1 MSRIGKKAIPVPSG
15 VKVEVKD
22 HQVKVSGP
30 KGNLE
35 WEFPGPLAVEYDGPA
50 QLIRVTRSSDVK
62 EHRALHGLA
71 RALIANMV
79 QGVTVGFEKRLELY
93 GAGYSCNVQARR
105 LHLNIGYMGRGQN
118 RPAQFVVEIPEGVEV
133 KVEAPAARGDTEPA
147 RLTVLG
153 ADKQKVG
160 ALAAE
165 IRALRKA
172 EPYKGKGVRYAGE
185 RVRRKQGKSFTGG
198 AG

>member
-22 HQVKVSGP
+22 HQVRVSGP

-35 WEFPGPLAVEYDGPA
+35 WEYPGGVGVEYDSKD
-50 QLIRVTRSSDVK
+50 QLVRVTRSSDTK
-62 EHRALHGLA
+62 EHRALHGLT

-79 QGVTVGFEKRLELY
+79 QGVTAGFEKRLELY
-93 GAGYSCNVQARR
+93 GAGYGCNVQGRK
-105 LHLNIGYMGRGQN
+105 LHLNIGYMGRGHN
-118 RPAQFVVEIPEGVEV
+118 RPAQFMIDIPDGLEV
-133 KVEAPAARGDTEPA
+133 KVEVAAARGDTEPA
-147 RLTVLG
+147 RLTIQG

-185 RVRRKQGKSFTGG
+185 HIRRKPGKAFAGG